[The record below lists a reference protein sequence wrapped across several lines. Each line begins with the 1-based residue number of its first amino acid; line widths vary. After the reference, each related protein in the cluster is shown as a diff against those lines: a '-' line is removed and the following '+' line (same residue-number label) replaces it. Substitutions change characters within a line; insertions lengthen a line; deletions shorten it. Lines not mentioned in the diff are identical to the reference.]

1 MLRVLLYQATSKL
14 AASTLATKVKE
25 MARRGL
31 QKRPRICAI
40 CVIHLVQDNLACV
53 RVSKDPRNP
62 RHQLDPTPGKSGSIV
77 QGVVEDKDEEDVELL
92 VEGPAQG
99 GHLDAIDGTIALAI
113 RADQLVLFPAHVVL
127 KRNSDKLLV
136 SSVKLQPVVAV
147 NLKRKL
153 CNVFVQ

>member
-14 AASTLATKVKE
+14 AASTLVTKGEK

-31 QKRPRICAI
+31 QKRPRKKLQFCLN
-40 CVIHLVQDNLACV
+40 LVQDNLACV
-53 RVSKDPRNP
+53 RVSEDPRNP

-77 QGVVEDKDEEDVELL
+77 QRVVEDEDEEDVELL

-113 RADQLVLFPAHVVL
+113 RADQLVLFPAHIVL
-127 KRNSDKLLV
+127 KRNSNELLV
-136 SSVKLQPVVAV
+136 PSVKLQPVVAV
-147 NLKRKL
+147 NLK
-153 CNVFVQ
+153 

>member
-31 QKRPRICAI
+31 QKWISAI
-40 CVIHLVQDNLACV
+40 CVIHLVQDDLACV
-53 RVSKDPRNP
+53 RVSEDPRNP

-77 QGVVEDKDEEDVELL
+77 QGVVEDEDEEDVELL

-99 GHLDAIDGTIALAI
+99 GHLDAIDGAIALTI
-113 RADQLVLFPAHVVL
+113 
-127 KRNSDKLLV
+127 
-136 SSVKLQPVVAV
+136 
-147 NLKRKL
+147 
-153 CNVFVQ
+153 